1 MTKWEITY
9 KKKKNPQDVP
19 VFLVYIV
26 FYDVMNEMHSMLN
39 V

>member
-9 KKKKNPQDVP
+9 KKKKPQDVP
-19 VFLVYIV
+19 GFLVYIV

>member
-9 KKKKNPQDVP
+9 KKKTQDVP
-19 VFLVYIV
+19 VFLVYID
-26 FYDVMNEMHSMLN
+26 FYDVMNEMHSILN

>member
-9 KKKKNPQDVP
+9 KKKKTQDVP